1 MTGLL
6 EASRVPIS
14 VGLERAIVETA
25 RAEGVRLDQLRPV
38 PVGRD
43 TVLEDVETARRVL
56 GRAVERWREVA
67 PSWVRLNFAMQHQCQ
82 DFWCWAATS
91 VSVSVYYD
99 PRAGWTQCAM
109 VNAERELTTCCEDG
123 ATRACDAPNKLSTPL
138 RRADVLDR
146 MHKGAVDYDVIRREI
161 DAGRPV
167 GLRVEWSETNG
178 TSKGHFIVIEGYQSS
193 GDERVAVED
202 PQAGSFDL
210 PFTTLTEGLYQGT
223 GSWTHT
229 YFTRPQRALPLARD
243 EIRLASEI
251 WERVRA
257 EDSVVEERAR

>member
-25 RAEGVRLDQLRPV
+25 RAEGVELDQLKPV
-38 PVGRD
+38 RVGSD

-67 PSWVRLNFAMQHQCQ
+67 PSWKRLNFAMQHQRQ

-99 PRAGWTQCAM
+99 PRADWTQCAM
-109 VNAERELTTCCEDG
+109 VNAEKELTTCCEDG

-146 MHKGAVDYDVIRREI
+146 MHEGAVDYDVIRREI

-167 GLRVEWSETNG
+167 GVRVEWGDTD
-178 TSKGHFIVIEGYQSS
+178 TGHFIVIEGYQSS
-193 GDERVAVED
+193 GEEGLAVED
-202 PQAGSFDL
+202 PQKGPSDVD
-210 PFTTLTEGLYQGT
+210 FTTLTKGFYNGD
-223 GSWTHT
+223 GAWTHT
-229 YFTRPQRALPLARD
+229 YFTRPQRVRPLARD

-257 EDSVVEERAR
+257 EDSLVEERVR